1 VTIAAKARLM
11 SVILVEMLL
20 AITRPVPP
28 SITECELTH
37 LERQPIDWARATE
50 QHHEYEC
57 ALQSLGCKLERLPVA
72 PSQPDSVFIED
83 TAFVVDECAVIARPG
98 APSRRAETSVVA
110 DALRPYRQLAA
121 IEAPATLD
129 GGDVLR
135 IGRRVYVGMSTRTNA
150 EGIRQLAAL
159 LVPHGYSVESV
170 VVRECL
176 HLKTAVSALGDD
188 RLLLNPRMVD
198 GSAFGGASWIEIDPA
213 EPSAANVI
221 YVGKTVL
228 IAANAPRTRRRLEAN
243 GYDVIEVDASEL
255 AKAEAGLTCCS
266 VILRV

>member
-1 VTIAAKARLM
+1 
-11 SVILVEMLL
+11 MLL

-57 ALQSLGCKLERLPVA
+57 ALQSLGCKVERLPVA

-98 APSRRAETSVVA
+98 AVSRRGETSAVA
-110 DALRPYRQLAA
+110 DALRPHRRLAS
-121 IEAPATLD
+121 IEAPGTLD
-129 GGDVLR
+129 GGDVVR
-135 IGRRVYVGMSTRTNA
+135 IGRRIYVGLSSRTNA
-150 EGIRQLAAL
+150 DGIRQLSTIL
-159 LVPHGYSVESV
+159 EPLGYRVESV

-176 HLKTAVSALGDD
+176 HLKTAVSALGDEQ
-188 RLLLNPRMVD
+188 LLLNPRMVD
-198 GSAFGGASWIEIDPA
+198 GTAFRGAPWIEIDPA
-213 EPSAANVI
+213 EPFAANVI
-221 YVGKTVL
+221 CVGDAVL
-228 IAANAPRTRRRLEAN
+228 CPANAPGTRRRLETQ
-243 GYDVIEVDASEL
+243 GYDVVPVDASEL

-266 VILRV
+266 ILLRV